1 MKRAELVSLGERML
15 SGAGTENCSNESRW
29 LLESVLGIGTA
40 EYLLT
45 KETGVSEKDAGCF
58 LSKIRERASGRP
70 LQYILGKWDFFGRS
84 FYVGEGVLIPRPET
98 EQLTELAL
106 GMLKDK
112 NNPAVLDLCAGSG
125 CIGLTIA
132 KERPDARVVLVEKY
146 GDALDYLIKNAEELG
161 ASNAQVTQ
169 GDIFDCESIPSGSF
183 DLIVS
188 NPPYIPSSELPG
200 LDREVGR
207 EPASALD
214 GGEDGLRYYYAI
226 KEISQRLGGCPVIA
240 ECGEGQ
246 ADSICAIFGNA
257 RACEDFNSIKRFV
270 IGE

>member
-1 MKRAELVSLGERML
+1 ML
-15 SGAGTENCSNESRW
+15 SAAGIENCSNESRW

-40 EYLLT
+40 EYLMT
-45 KETGVSEKDAGCF
+45 KETETAEKDAGSF
-58 LSKIRERASGRP
+58 LSKIRERVSGRP

-84 FYVGEGVLIPRPET
+84 FCVGEGVLIPRPET
-98 EQLTELAL
+98 EQLAELAL
-106 GMLKDK
+106 EMLRDK
-112 NNPAVLDLCAGSG
+112 KSPAVLDLCAGTG

-132 KERPDARVVLVEKY
+132 KERPDANVVLVEKY
-146 GDALDYLIKNAEELG
+146 SDALEYLDKNARELG
-161 ASNAQVTQ
+161 VSNAQVIQ
-169 GDIFDCESIPSGSF
+169 GDIFDIDSLPSGSF

-188 NPPYIPSSELPG
+188 NPPYIPTSELPG
-200 LDREVGR
+200 LDREVCR
-207 EPASALD
+207 EPETALD

-226 KEISQRLGGCPVIA
+226 KEISLKFGGCPVIV

-246 ADSICAIFGNA
+246 ADAICEIFGNA